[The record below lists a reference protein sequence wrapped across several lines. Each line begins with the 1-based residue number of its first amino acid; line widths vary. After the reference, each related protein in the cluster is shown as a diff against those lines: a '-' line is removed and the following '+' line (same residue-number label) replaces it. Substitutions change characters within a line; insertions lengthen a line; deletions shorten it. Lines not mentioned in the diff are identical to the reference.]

1 MTSSEAYVTLSL
13 FETTPKQ
20 FVESSKP
27 CAGEKMKVEFH
38 GRRKKKN
45 LLLLL
50 LTRQPLCG
58 PEGKH
63 VLTPYSPPWIGRWPP
78 ALQCVQFDETNAKRS
93 GNQWR
98 AGKTDRTQNATLKPP
113 DRTRTEKTRGK
124 NQPRTTHRTHK
135 LKQRRTKA
143 TQSVMLVLL
152 EWKGLLNQVCW
163 SSGVL

>member
-45 LLLLL
+45 LQLLL

-63 VLTPYSPPWIGRWPP
+63 VLTLTHLHGLDDGLLPCSVYNSMKPTPNVQETDGEP
-78 ALQCVQFDETNAKRS
+78 ARQTEP
-93 GNQWR
+93 
-98 AGKTDRTQNATLKPP
+98 RTQP
-113 DRTRTEKTRGK
+113 
-124 NQPRTTHRTHK
+124 
-135 LKQRRTKA
+135 
-143 TQSVMLVLL
+143 
-152 EWKGLLNQVCW
+152 
-163 SSGVL
+163 